1 MKQHE
6 RAKPNTPKMMN
17 DITNIFE
24 LEVYGVNVNVVNDE
38 FQKQIQK
45 WEEVPKIQKAIIN
58 NKKMGRDPKNYRSGE
73 QICTKMGRGAKKY
86 RRPL

>member
-24 LEVYGVNVNVVNDE
+24 LEVYGVNVNVVNTE
-38 FQKQIQK
+38 GHYK
-45 WEEVPKIQKAIIN
+45 
-58 NKKMGRDPKNYRSGE
+58 
-73 QICTKMGRGAKKY
+73 
-86 RRPL
+86 